1 MGDNKISHRENT
13 AEKYYGCA
21 AYLIGA
27 VFVAVLIISAM
38 SGLIVGDM
46 WVVATCAAVWI
57 AVWAPVLGYY
67 IYQYLYYH
75 RVDLTDIQKA
85 ELCGTDSGWLGD
97 IGLRLCVSSGGAR
110 CEVTTRRVFGARGV
124 TNNVDRYTHGEITV
138 GYNAGRDE
146 WIVLF
151 KD

>member
-1 MGDNKISHRENT
+1 MYDNKSSHRENT
-13 AEKYYGCA
+13 AEKYYGCG

-27 VFVAVLIISAM
+27 VYVAVLIISAM
-38 SGLIVGDM
+38 FGVIMRDM
-46 WVVATCAAVWI
+46 WEVAICAAIWT
-57 AVWAPVLGYY
+57 AVWAPILGYY

-85 ELCGTDSGWLGD
+85 EFRGTDSGWLGD
-97 IGLRLCVSSGGAR
+97 IGLRLCVSSSVAR
-110 CEVTTRRVFGARGV
+110 VTVTTRRVFSARGV
-124 TNNVDRYTHGEITV
+124 TNNVDRYTHGDITV